1 MVTGQPPLA
10 DVLPR
15 FGEFVDGSVPVA
27 HLSSFDLQFLN
38 PRLAALGRPPLGDGA
53 VLDTLLLSCSLF
65 PSWGNY
71 NLEQLAERLD
81 LTVVGRH
88 TSLGDALTTAEIL
101 VRLLGVLEQR
111 GVRTLEEALKLQR
124 GDAVSRL
131 VETLRAKQ
139 SWG

>member
-1 MVTGQPPLA
+1 VAGQPPLA

-27 HLSSFDLQFLN
+27 HLASFDLKFVN
-38 PRLAALGRPPLGDGA
+38 PALSALGRPPLGDGT
-53 VLDTLLLSCSLF
+53 VMDTLLLSCSLF

-71 NLEQLAERLD
+71 NLEQIADRLD